1 MKKVINGSSI
11 EFWNEE
17 KNEKVMY
24 IDYSTDECAWYFHD
38 SSEITITKDM
48 ELFGLLENIMRQQ
61 YRFNNDELLLNYK
74 DNNKLVWYSDCY
86 YNPDDEWSI
95 NNVSCLTINYL
106 NGTFI
111 LKCIKPL
118 NDIFGKIDC
127 PNIIVFSP
135 LGNGKYAKNINS
147 GLTLQ
152 DDIVMMVYQEL
163 LKKEKSKKLSM

>member
-48 ELFGLLENIMRQQ
+48 ELFELLKALMSQQ
-61 YRFNNDELLLNYK
+61 YEIDKNEILYSYK
-74 DNNKLVWYSDCY
+74 NNNKMIWYSDCY

-95 NNVSCLTINYL
+95 NSVSYLTIEYV
-106 NGTFI
+106 NGVYKM
-111 LKCIKPL
+111 KCTKPL
-118 NDIFGKIDC
+118 DEIIDRK
-127 PNIIVFSP
+127 NKSHVIVFSP
-135 LGNGKYAKNINS
+135 LGNGRYAKNIET

-152 DDIVMMVYQEL
+152 DDFVQQVYQKL
-163 LKKEKSKKLSM
+163 LKNEKVRKLQK